1 MVGHYYFILTAL
13 PALPDLGEAAP
24 MGLLEFRQLAC
35 EDASAAPLVD
45 AVLMEQ
51 DLLLREAVLAGQI
64 ERAGGVVL
72 TNDQVAGAEPLP
84 DFLTPPTDRQ
94 YRVAADATWEAY
106 YRYVCRLA
114 AEHHSPFLREW
125 AGFEVVLRNTLA
137 RERANKLGLDVHDYL
152 VADDLA
158 YRQAGLAGDADSV
171 SDTVSA
177 WAEAPDPL
185 SAMKLLDRRRRQWL
199 EEHSRYFTFAVD
211 ELLSYAGGLVLVN
224 RWQAIGQKM
233 SNDQ

>member
-24 MGLLEFRQLAC
+24 MGLREFRRLAC

-51 DLLLREAVLAGQI
+51 DLLLREAVLAGEI
-64 ERAGGVVL
+64 EQAGGVVL
-72 TNDQVAGAEPLP
+72 TNEQVAGAELLP

-94 YRVAADATWEAY
+94 YRVAADAAWEAY

-125 AGFEVVLRNTLA
+125 AGFEVALRNALA
-137 RERANKLGLDVHDYL
+137 EERANKLGLDAHDYL

-158 YRQAGLAGDADSV
+158 GDADPV
-171 SDTVSA
+171 ADTVSA
-177 WAEAPDPL
+177 WAEATDPL

-211 ELLSYAGGLVLVN
+211 ELLAYARGLVLVN
-224 RWQAIGQKM
+224 KWQAIRQKI

>member
-1 MVGHYYFILTAL
+1 MVGHYYFILTSL
-13 PALPDLGEAAP
+13 PALPDFGEASP
-24 MGLLEFRQLAC
+24 MGLREFRRLAC

-72 TNDQVAGAEPLP
+72 ANEQVAGDEPLP
-84 DFLTPPTDRQ
+84 DFLTPPADRQ
-94 YRVAADATWEAY
+94 YRVAADAAWEAY
-106 YRYVCRLA
+106 YRYVCRSA

-125 AGFEVVLRNTLA
+125 AVFEVTLRNALA
-137 RERANKLGLDVHDYL
+137 EERAGKLGLDVHNYL
-152 VADDLA
+152 VADDLS
-158 YRQAGLAGDADSV
+158 GNVDSV
-171 SDTVSA
+171 ADTVSE

-199 EEHSRYFTFAVD
+199 EEHSRYFSFAVD
-211 ELLSYAGGLVLVN
+211 ELLAYARGLVLVN